1 MHSAAAV
8 QSVVGTQPAALDSSL
23 TVGEEWRGTR
33 HTAAHVTQ
41 DEYMDLGIMQ
51 RKHFALDQINHAVD
65 LMQSLSHAGSTFKA
79 EDLSSLQ
86 IGHMK
91 TKMLLGALTKLGKLR
106 VQVDNGQIIGY
117 RMDL

>member
-1 MHSAAAV
+1 MQVRHSARVACTLEHGKAIFKHGLYSSIKLRLYSPYKLDMV
-8 QSVVGTQPAALDSSL
+8 LSLQCVVASL
-23 TVGEEWRGTR
+23 NPCANLCQFVC
-33 HTAAHVTQ
+33 
-41 DEYMDLGIMQ
+41 
-51 RKHFALDQINHAVD
+51 F
-65 LMQSLSHAGSTFKA
+65 AGSTFKA

-86 IGHMK
+86 IGDMK